1 MGAVVDEIVRKRCSG
16 MDSAARQ
23 IGDSWTLLIV
33 WATLQGATRFDDIQ
47 GHLGIARNI
56 LSNRLSKL
64 VDDGILAKHP
74 VLTGA
79 LRQEY
84 RLTGKGEALRPTLE
98 LMEGW
103 GNSTSM
109 NDVNRD
115 VTHDVASTKPNSNSD
130 YVRSQKYTGIR

>member
-1 MGAVVDEIVRKRCSG
+1 MGAVVDEVVRKRCSG

-33 WATLQGATRFDDIQ
+33 WAALQGETRFDDFQ

-74 VLTGA
+74 VHTGA

-115 VTHDVASTKPNSNSD
+115 VVHDVVSAKSDSNPD
-130 YVRSQKYTGIR
+130 GTPPV

>member
-1 MGAVVDEIVRKRCSG
+1 MGAVVDEVVRKRCSG

-23 IGDSWTLLIV
+23 IGDSWTLLII
-33 WATLQGATRFDDIQ
+33 WAALQGATRFDDFQ
-47 GHLGIARNI
+47 GQLGIARNI
-56 LSNRLSKL
+56 LSNRLLNL

-74 VLTGA
+74 AHTGA

-109 NDVNRD
+109 NDVNCD
-115 VTHDVASTKPNSNSD
+115 VVHDVASAKYDSTPD
-130 YVRSQKYTGIR
+130 YNPS